1 MKVIKIA
8 SDVTAEKEALADRE
22 AQISAL
28 NRSLA
33 VIEFEPD
40 GTIRWAN
47 ENFLKTMGYSLEQIR
62 GKHHRLFCE
71 EEFYKDN
78 PNFWRHLAAG
88 EFFSGQFERRN
99 SAGQRIWVEATYNP
113 IFNSEGKVYKVIKFA
128 TDITARLESFHATAH
143 LAAETSDETAE
154 ITASA
159 RHALDSAVDS
169 SNTIGEKIEQ
179 AGGVSERL
187 NDQSR
192 SIKKIVS
199 TIADIASQ
207 TNLLALNAAI
217 EAARAGEAGRGFAVV
232 ADEVRKLA
240 SRTAEATN
248 EITGVVDQNSGLI
261 ESIYAQ
267 MSSIRESSNEEKE
280 RIGIVAAGVKALEEA
295 VLKLTGAVRCMDQ
308 K

>member
-1 MKVIKIA
+1 M
-8 SDVTAEKEALADRE
+8 
-22 AQISAL
+22 
-28 NRSLA
+28 
-33 VIEFEPD
+33 
-40 GTIRWAN
+40 
-47 ENFLKTMGYSLEQIR
+47 
-62 GKHHRLFCE
+62 
-71 EEFYKDN
+71 
-78 PNFWRHLAAG
+78 
-88 EFFSGQFERRN
+88 
-99 SAGQRIWVEATYNP
+99 
-113 IFNSEGKVYKVIKFA
+113 IKFA